1 MSLPKPLFSFDLTL
15 IDGQLDKN
23 NASIR
28 SHSRFHE
35 LSCSLCAVHSRENSK
50 IYFDLHEFMLVNQLA
65 EKEIPMRY
73 DIYKIS
79 SSLELNNDS
88 FFHF

>member
-1 MSLPKPLFSFDLTL
+1 
-15 IDGQLDKN
+15 
-23 NASIR
+23 
-28 SHSRFHE
+28 
-35 LSCSLCAVHSRENSK
+35 
-50 IYFDLHEFMLVNQLA
+50 MLVNQLA